1 MKENKLLQVNI
12 DKQIQDK
19 LKTIGINQGRSVTE
33 LVREAI
39 VKIILEYNAKNI

>member
-19 LKTIGINQGRSVTE
+19 LKSIAINQGRSVTE